1 MKVAPLSARQR
12 SVLIACVWRGYRHDD
27 PNAPKGTL
35 RTLESR
41 GLVALRVSRKQRE
54 VWRATDVGRGL
65 IAAEGL
71 RPELLHR
78 RSQYGYTHSPAQA
91 MRGEPE
97 AMRA

>member
-1 MKVAPLSARQR
+1 VKAAPLSTRQR
-12 SVLIACVWRGYRHDD
+12 HVLIVCLWQGYRNDD
-27 PNAPKGTL
+27 SARPKGTL

-41 GLVALRVSRKQRE
+41 GLVHLMVSRKRRE

-65 IAAEGL
+65 IASEGL